1 MLNVHKIGE
10 LLKINSLVSI
20 GVESSYYRNYFRL
33 CDIESTVSA
42 ELQKMVEGDE
52 TISLDIYRVERGL
65 WCPVIPS
72 NYIPLSNLNLLLVF

>member
-20 GVESSYYRNYFRL
+20 GVESSNYRNDFRL

-42 ELQKMVEGDE
+42 EL
-52 TISLDIYRVERGL
+52 
-65 WCPVIPS
+65 
-72 NYIPLSNLNLLLVF
+72 

>member
-10 LLKINSLVSI
+10 LLKIDSLVSI

-42 ELQKMVEGDE
+42 ELQ
-52 TISLDIYRVERGL
+52 
-65 WCPVIPS
+65 
-72 NYIPLSNLNLLLVF
+72 